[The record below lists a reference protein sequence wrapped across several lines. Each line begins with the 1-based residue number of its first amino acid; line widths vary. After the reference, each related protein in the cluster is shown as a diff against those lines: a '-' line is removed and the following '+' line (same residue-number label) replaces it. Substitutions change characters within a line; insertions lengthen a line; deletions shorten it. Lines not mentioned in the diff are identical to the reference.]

1 MTRLEYKLVMGMNAP
16 PMQSNCRMK
25 ALGSHLSVIV
35 SIISSGAIN
44 DNPNIAGK
52 EIKAVKRS
60 IFRKARCWRSL
71 SSDKLEST
79 GWATLL
85 TVPEINECPI

>member
-1 MTRLEYKLVMGMNAP
+1 MVVNWMMPKLMVFHIEISDFPLLMTRLEYKLVMGMNAP

-44 DNPNIAGK
+44 DNPNK
-52 EIKAVKRS
+52 Y
-60 IFRKARCWRSL
+60 
-71 SSDKLEST
+71 
-79 GWATLL
+79 
-85 TVPEINECPI
+85 